1 MVVFAI
7 EEKIS
12 KDEKCPLFR
21 ANDITE
27 LLACYFCL
35 RNVKKISLSFAIKW
49 KKNDTQNV
57 N

>member
-7 EEKIS
+7 EKEIS

-27 LLACYFCL
+27 LLACYF
-35 RNVKKISLSFAIKW
+35 
-49 KKNDTQNV
+49 
-57 N
+57 